1 MPAVSNSIRAGA
13 RLMRAHAVP
22 LGIALA
28 IAFAYYLIDLRGGDL
43 AAHLYRAEL
52 FERQGFFV
60 WNYNWYGG
68 HYVVSYGVIFPGL
81 SATIGVR
88 LAGALAYIAGTLLFS
103 ILARRAWPGSGGR
116 AAAIV
121 FAVSFSATLVI
132 GQLPFAFGVTF
143 GLAAMLAAAADR
155 KWLTAFLAVNCALTS
170 PLAALFVAFVAF
182 VVWVER
188 REQAYLHVVA
198 FTIGPATVVSLLFPE
213 GGAQPFHVASYLG
226 ALFATAVFWFA
237 VRDEGDAQTRR
248 LIATGTALY
257 VLFLTANE
265 LVASPVGGNAIRLG
279 MLLFAPIAAALLWPR
294 AGRYALAFIIP
305 LFGWQAG
312 PAVWAIATHDRTGD
326 PGYFAPL
333 NQWLDQRDPTG
344 SKMVEVVFTR
354 NHFEAA
360 YVANRRPIA
369 RGWERQ
375 LDLKY
380 NGLFYDGQLTAGR
393 YHSWLSENDV
403 HWVAVPKNATIDY
416 SGRDEADLIAR
427 SPAYLQL
434 AADLRDWQV
443 YEFTGRRREDSA
455 DPQVLAASDGERLL
469 SIRPASYGSTV
480 TDLRWQ
486 RFLRPSYGC
495 IQPTADGRLALDLP
509 QPSDAGYA
517 SAPPPAV
524 TLTADYSLRRLIAGG
539 ESCAED
545 YDEQEDRAYP
555 QA

>member
-1 MPAVSNSIRAGA
+1 MLAVSNSFRAGA
-13 RLMRAHAVP
+13 RLMRAHAAP

-28 IAFAYYLIDLRGGDL
+28 IAFVYYLIDLRGGDL

-88 LAGALAYIAGTLLFS
+88 LAGALAYIAGALLFS

-121 FAVSFSATLVI
+121 FAVSFSATLAI
-132 GQLPFAFGVTF
+132 GQLPFAFGIDF
-143 GLAAMLAAAADR
+143 GLAALLAAAANR
-155 KWLTAFLAVNCALTS
+155 RWLTAALAINCALTS

-182 VVWVER
+182 VVWVEL
-188 REQAYLHVVA
+188 RERAYAHLVA

-213 GGAQPFHVASYLG
+213 GGSQPFHVASYLG

-248 LIATGTALY
+248 LIATGSALY

-279 MLLFAPIAAALLWPR
+279 MLLFAPVAAALLWPR
-294 AGRYALAFIIP
+294 AGRYALAFVIP

-312 PAVWAIATHDRTGD
+312 PAIWAIATHDRTAD
-326 PGYFAPL
+326 PSYFAPL
-333 NQWLDQRDPTG
+333 NNWLDQRDPTG

-380 NGLFYDGQLTAGR
+380 NELFYDGQLTAGR
-393 YHSWLSENDV
+393 YRSWLSDNDV
-403 HWVAVPKNATIDY
+403 HWVAVPMNATIDY
-416 SGRDEADLIAR
+416 SGRDEAELIAR
-427 SPAYLQL
+427 SPGYLRP
-434 AADLRDWQV
+434 AVRLRDWRV
-443 YEFTGRRREDSA
+443 YEFTGRLADST
-455 DPQVLAASDGERLL
+455 PEPEVLAAYDGEQRL
-469 SIRPASYGSTV
+469 SIRPTSYGSTI
-480 TDLRWQ
+480 TDIRWQ
-486 RFLRPSYGC
+486 RFLRPSHGC
-495 IQPTADGRLALDLP
+495 IQPTDDGRLALELP
-509 QPSDAGYA
+509 RPSDAGYA

-539 ESCAED
+539 ESCAEA
-545 YDEQEDRAYP
+545 YDAQEDRAYP